1 MIPKIIHYCWFG
13 GKPLPTEA
21 QKCIASWKKFCPD
34 YTIMAW
40 TEKNYDIA
48 SAPLYVRQAYEAK
61 KWAFV
66 SDYARLQIIFENGG
80 FYFDTDVELLRSP
93 DSLRSYAVF
102 FGFEDDCHVA
112 TGLGFGAEKHAAIL
126 SEMMSDYEKL
136 SFILDDGSYDLT
148 ACPIRNTEALVRIG
162 LQCNNRFQHL
172 SGNIA
177 VFPSDYFCPRD
188 IHTMEIR
195 VTENTYTIHHFAG
208 SWLAG
213 EDAERRAYKLR
224 RLKLEQRFGAR
235 SAAIYETLH
244 FARKKHGG
252 AGLASY
258 AKKRVSRM
266 FGRRGR

>member
-1 MIPKIIHYCWFG
+1 MAAEKDH
-13 GKPLPTEA
+13 PLI
-21 QKCIASWKKFCPD
+21 K
-34 YTIMAW
+34 
-40 TEKNYDIA
+40 
-48 SAPLYVRQAYEAK
+48 
-61 KWAFV
+61 
-66 SDYARLQIIFENGG
+66 
-80 FYFDTDVELLRSP
+80 ELLAHYDERP
-93 DSLRSYAVF
+93 FLIN
-102 FGFEDDCHVA
+102 
-112 TGLGFGAEKHAAIL
+112 GAP
-126 SEMMSDYEKL
+126 
-136 SFILDDGSYDLT
+136 DLT
-148 ACPIRNTEALVRIG
+148 TNVKTITDLLTPKGFLPNNQFQEVAGLALY
-162 LQCNNRFQHL
+162 
-172 SGNIA
+172 
-177 VFPSDYFCPRD
+177 PYDYFCPRD

-208 SWLAG
+208 SWLSE

>member
-13 GKPLPTEA
+13 GKPLPAAA
-21 QKCIASWKKFCPD
+21 QKCIASWKKYCPD
-34 YTIMAW
+34 YEIRAW
-40 TEKNYDIA
+40 TEENYEIA

-66 SDYARLQIIFENGG
+66 SDYVRLRVVYEHGG
-80 FYFDTDVELLRSP
+80 IYLDTDVELLKNLNP
-93 DSLRSYAVF
+93 LRGYSAF
-102 FGFEDDCHVA
+102 FGFEDALHVA
-112 TGLGFGAEKHAAIL
+112 TGLGFGAESHSQVLAN
-126 SEMMSDYEKL
+126 MMLDYQTIPFL
-136 SFILDDGSYDLT
+136 LDDGSYDLT
-148 ACPIRNTEALVRIG
+148 ACPVRNTDALVRIG
-162 LQCNNRFQHL
+162 LVCRNEFQVL

-177 VFPSDYFCPRD
+177 VFPTEYFCPRD
-188 IHTMEIR
+188 IHTMEIC

-208 SWLAG
+208 SWLSG

-224 RLKLEQRFGAR
+224 RLKIEQRFGVR

-252 AGLASY
+252 AGLANY

>member
-13 GKPLPTEA
+13 GKPLPAAA
-21 QKCIASWKKFCPD
+21 QKCIASWKKYCPD
-34 YTIMAW
+34 YEIRAW
-40 TEKNYDIA
+40 TEENYEIA

-66 SDYARLQIIFENGG
+66 TDVVRLYALDRFGG
-80 FYFDTDVELLRSP
+80 VYMDTDVEVVRPIDCFLRHRAFS
-93 DSLRSYAVF
+93 
-102 FGFEDDCHVA
+102 GFEDEVNIP
-112 TGLGFGAEKHAAIL
+112 TGIMAAEKDHPLIKELLAHYDERPFLINGAP
-126 SEMMSDYEKL
+126 
-136 SFILDDGSYDLT
+136 DLT
-148 ACPIRNTEALVRIG
+148 TNVKTITDLLTPKGFLPNNQFQEVAGLALY
-162 LQCNNRFQHL
+162 
-172 SGNIA
+172 
-177 VFPSDYFCPRD
+177 PYDYFCPRD

-208 SWLAG
+208 SWLSE

-252 AGLASY
+252 TGLASY

-266 FGRRGR
+266 FGRRSR